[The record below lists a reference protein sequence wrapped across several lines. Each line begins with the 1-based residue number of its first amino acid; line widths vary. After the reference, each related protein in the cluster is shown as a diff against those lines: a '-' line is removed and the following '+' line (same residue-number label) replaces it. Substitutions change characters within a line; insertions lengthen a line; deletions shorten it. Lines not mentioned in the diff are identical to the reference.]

1 MSKSDSGYKV
11 TVRSTIIDAGLTF
24 IAWFLY
30 TIWFRPHVMSY
41 EPKTVFFWAG
51 FTALPA
57 AATFWLC
64 LQMFKVTLAH
74 QKKLKQEKEENN

>member
-1 MSKSDSGYKV
+1 MSKPDSGYKV
-11 TVRSTIIDAGLTF
+11 TTKSTVIDAGLTA
-24 IAWFLY
+24 IAWFLF

-41 EPKTVFFWAG
+41 DPGTVFFWAG

-57 AATFWLC
+57 AGTFWLC

-74 QKKLKQEKEENN
+74 QRKTREEKEKNQ